1 MKFEANIPSYLR
13 TGQGVFPVKSTTA
26 SKAEKETNFFKLMK
40 KGMEMPVSNDKD
52 TPEFAPIGDITPKQ
66 PMNEENFLDK
76 MQRNMEK
83 GIPMGDAPV
92 DMELGPKRFP
102 TDPNARP
109 VMPQVKPQ
117 ILKEPD
123 QMEVKAEDEDIF
135 IG

>member
-1 MKFEANIPSYLR
+1 MKFEANIRSYLR

-76 MQRNMEK
+76 MQKNMEE
-83 GIPMGDAPV
+83 PTTTSP
-92 DMELGPKRFP
+92 RFD
-102 TDPNARP
+102 TRP

>member
-13 TGQGVFPVKSTTA
+13 TGQGVFPVKSTAA

-76 MQRNMEK
+76 MQKNMEE
-83 GIPMGDAPV
+83 PTTTSP
-92 DMELGPKRFP
+92 RFD
-102 TDPNARP
+102 TRP

-123 QMEVKAEDEDIF
+123 QMEVKADDADIF

>member
-13 TGQGVFPVKSTTA
+13 TGQGVFPVKSTVA
-26 SKAEKETNFFKLMK
+26 SKIEKETNFFKLMK

-76 MQRNMEK
+76 MQKNMEE
-83 GIPMGDAPV
+83 PTTTSP
-92 DMELGPKRFP
+92 RFD
-102 TDPNARP
+102 TRP